1 MTMCHGR
8 KLAESAP
15 ARPTKASMHGGAMLN
30 PQQSKE
36 LDDLRRLAADLQAES
51 QDRAVAPSSQ
61 NRARSHLAL
70 VNGRIAELE
79 ILS

>member
-1 MTMCHGR
+1 
-8 KLAESAP
+8 
-15 ARPTKASMHGGAMLN
+15 MLN